1 MSYEGSWSGMR
12 KYLEEDMLAPCL
24 RGRVR
29 YDCTAYPQANYSSRM
44 FALWVDGEIVQRFCI
59 EETCRW
65 FVETGRILYEKDDP
79 VAIRWRDF
87 WQMLPQTPPSA
98 RDAYT
103 DDEFCNALAVYRRQ
117 DVQASLH
124 SDDPIVTM
132 FALLDRR
139 LGQRTWRAL
148 RMEGRPAWLNGIYR
162 LRGSAEGWT
171 IPNQQSVK
179 ETER

>member
-1 MSYEGSWSGMR
+1 MGYEGSWSGMR

-44 FALWVDGEIVQRFCI
+44 FMLHVDGEIVRRFCI
-59 EETCRW
+59 EEACRW
-65 FVETGRILYEKDDP
+65 FVETGRIPWEKDQL
-79 VAIRWRDF
+79 ITERWRAF

-103 DDEFCNALAVYRRQ
+103 DDEFCDALAAYRQQ
-117 DVQASLH
+117 DVQTSLH

-132 FALLDRR
+132 LALLDRR

-148 RMEGRPAWLNGIYR
+148 RMEDRPAWLQRMYR
-162 LRGSAEGWT
+162 LRGDAEGWMKQ
-171 IPNQQSVK
+171 NQPSAK
-179 ETER
+179 EI